1 MNTPFY
7 VLNFLE
13 CDCLYKIHNL
23 ENSILETT
31 ISFYLHVVYIQQQH
45 SVDEVQLV

>member
-23 ENSILETT
+23 ENSILELP
-31 ISFYLHVVYIQQQH
+31 FFFLHVVYIQQQH

>member
-23 ENSILETT
+23 ENSILDYH
-31 ISFYLHVVYIQQQH
+31 FYLHVVYIQQQH